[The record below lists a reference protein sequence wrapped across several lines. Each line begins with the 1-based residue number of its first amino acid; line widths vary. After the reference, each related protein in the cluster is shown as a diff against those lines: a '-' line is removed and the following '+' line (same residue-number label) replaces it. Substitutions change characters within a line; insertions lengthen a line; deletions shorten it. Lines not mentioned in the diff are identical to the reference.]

1 MKANEMKNLKFQF
14 RTMNTKKIT
23 FVSAGI
29 KVPKKESSKKCL
41 YLNYGMLG
49 LATNLHK
56 KGYNVKMYQG
66 DYNSVDTTLSKIGDT
81 VDTNYPIFLSVPS
94 FLALSWAEEF
104 VKKAK
109 KIYNTKIVL
118 GGRWTIDNNLEW
130 IKNKLPDV
138 DFFSL
143 GCPDDVIDKLI
154 FPENWETY
162 ASPQKYSAPFGHL
175 EYTLLNDFQKYQPV
189 IEVSRGCGSGCEF
202 CLESKF
208 KLCGMKKPAEIIEE
222 AKYLAKIYNDN
233 SLNIYF
239 EASHFNPKKEWAI
252 EFAKLYKKS
261 NANFKWRCT
270 SRVDTFKPEIAKILS
285 ETNLKVVDL
294 GLESASID
302 QLERMNKSRN
312 PKEYLNK
319 AAELI
324 KTMSEVGIWAKLNI
338 LLYAGETSKTIE
350 ETTAWLAKN
359 KCNFKGISAN
369 PLSIY
374 RNGSQTQSFIDEV
387 ETISQIKVSPSK
399 LEELEKNGITYP
411 DLSCEISYEKA
422 KKIAK
427 ELAKK
432 FMSPQDFSDLK
443 EICYTS
449 RIKTEKKKTALHK
462 KLEIRS
468 QSDNSKLHIIHIK
481 TYKNQMVKATN
492 Y

>member
-1 MKANEMKNLKFQF
+1 MKQENLKTEFSA
-14 RTMNTKKIT
+14 MDTKYIT
-23 FVSAGI
+23 FISAGI
-29 KVPKKESSKKCL
+29 EKPKKESSKKCL

-56 KGYNVKMYQG
+56 KGYKVKMYQG
-66 DYNSVDTTLSKIGDT
+66 DYDRVDTTLSKIGDT

-94 FLALSWAEEF
+94 FLALSWAKEF

-109 KIYNTKIVL
+109 KKYNTKIVL
-118 GGRWTIDNNLEW
+118 GGRWTIDNNLDW

-154 FPENWETY
+154 FPENWKNY
-162 ASPQKYSAPFGHL
+162 ASQQNYSAPFGHL

-202 CLESKF
+202 CLERKF
-208 KLCGMKKPAEIIEE
+208 KPCGMKEPVEIIEE
-222 AKYLAKIYNDN
+222 AEYLAKVYNDN

-239 EASHFNPKKEWAI
+239 EASHFNPKKEWAKK
-252 EFAKLYKKS
+252 FAELYKKS

-294 GLESASID
+294 GLESASLD

-324 KTMSEVGIWAKLNI
+324 KTMAEVGIWAKLNI

-350 ETTAWLAKN
+350 ETKTWLEKN

-374 RNGSQTQSFIDEV
+374 LNGNQTQSFIDEV
-387 ETISQIKVSPSK
+387 GKLSHINVSTEK
-399 LEELEKNGITYP
+399 REELEENGITYP
-411 DLSCEISYEKA
+411 DLSSEIPYEKA
-422 KKIAK
+422 KEISK
-427 ELAKK
+427 EMAEK
-432 FMSPQDFSDLK
+432 FMSPQDFTDLK
-443 EICYTS
+443 EVCYTP
-449 RIKTEKKKTALHK
+449 RINKIENRKPALHK
-462 KLEIRS
+462 KFRIRMLS
-468 QSDNSKLHIIHIK
+468 HNSKLHIKIHK
-481 TYKNQMVKATN
+481 KKMVKVTNTN